1 MHIQRANYQ
10 AYIWLHADQAYPDV
24 PSPVEYGW
32 KLAEDS
38 TIDYEWTNGCI
49 FPQELI
55 DIMRAGATEFESES
69 QDVDDSEQST
79 EVDNMLDI
87 VYEDKTDDEANN
99 QSNDSI
105 RACMF
110 CFSRQLKGF

>member
-1 MHIQRANYQ
+1 MHIQKANYQ
-10 AYIWLHADQAYPDV
+10 AYIWLHVDQAYPDV

-38 TIDYEWTNGCI
+38 TIDYEWTSGCI
-49 FPQELI
+49 LQKELI
-55 DIMRAGATEFESES
+55 DIMRTGATEFESES
-69 QDVDDSEQST
+69 QDDDDSEQST
-79 EVDNMLDI
+79 KVDNMLDI
-87 VYEDKTDDEANN
+87 VYEDETDDEANN
-99 QSNDSI
+99 QSNGSH

>member
-1 MHIQRANYQ
+1 M
-10 AYIWLHADQAYPDV
+10 
-24 PSPVEYGW
+24 EYGL

-38 TIDYEWTNGCI
+38 TIDYEWTSGCI

-69 QDVDDSEQST
+69 QDDDDSEQST

-87 VYEDKTDDEANN
+87 VYEDETDDGANK
-99 QSNDSI
+99 QSNGSH